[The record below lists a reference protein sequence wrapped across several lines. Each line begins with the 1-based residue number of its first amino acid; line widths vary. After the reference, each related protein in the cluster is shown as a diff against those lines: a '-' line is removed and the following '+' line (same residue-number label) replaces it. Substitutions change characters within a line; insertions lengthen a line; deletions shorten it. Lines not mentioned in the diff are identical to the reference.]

1 MNRIDYNIS
10 YSIKCVSCGRAIK
23 ANHCCQSTD
32 PSKYY
37 VLHNTISEG
46 LIHVTEV
53 IQHEDYSEEFLIQND
68 ICILKTEPFVINE
81 TVQSACL
88 GRVLDT
94 LYVTSYSCYSLSL

>member
-1 MNRIDYNIS
+1 M
-10 YSIKCVSCGRAIK
+10 
-23 ANHCCQSTD
+23 
-32 PSKYY
+32 
-37 VLHNTISEG
+37 LHNTISEG